1 MSKKQ
6 IHWFEAKQLD
16 RVTNFSTEIEV
27 VKAAIEQ
34 NVQMNYYCTFKK
46 EKVYFGLE
54 NNICY
59 LGRFKNRYIKAVEFQ
74 LSVVWKS
81 IRLVLSGS
89 DNVIIVNQDL
99 VKHVLPARRI
109 NRLLGKNNKFVID
122 IRTTPTDPENF
133 EEDMKTFHRSFR
145 KAVRYFDGLSF
156 ITPFME
162 KYIMKEYRKNLPTV
176 HWSSGVDTEL
186 FNPELYSEGKPNEH
200 FTIFYHGGISE
211 SRGNLDLIKACE
223 LLVKR
228 GYKIQLV
235 QIGIC
240 VDTSI
245 PKYVEQ
251 TGIEEWCK
259 LLPPVPLKE
268 IPRLV
273 SNADLPVMPFPNFM
287 AWRVSSPI
295 KLMEYLAMGKK
306 VLAPNIEAF
315 TDVFHENPQ
324 LVFYFEAGKADQA
337 EAIAGQIAAIID
349 NDLLKDIN
357 RKECVDFVTQRYT
370 WKIQANKLID
380 FCLKL

>member
-315 TDVFHENPQ
+315 TDVFHENPIRRRQ
-324 LVFYFEAGKADQA
+324 LRVK
-337 EAIAGQIAAIID
+337 
-349 NDLLKDIN
+349 
-357 RKECVDFVTQRYT
+357 
-370 WKIQANKLID
+370 
-380 FCLKL
+380 